1 MKILISYYSR
11 TGNTEKIANLLKN
24 KLNCDI
30 EAIDDLGK
38 HSGAIGWIKGGYEAS
53 RNKKAAIA
61 SVKKNPKDYDLVI
74 IGSPVWASKLAS
86 PMTTYVKKYNNSFK
100 EIACFATCNAQGQ
113 EGTFKQLEEI
123 TSKKLKAEMSF
134 NKKTI
139 KNPDNEIKKFI
150 EKVKK

>member
-1 MKILISYYSR
+1 MKILIAYYSR

-53 RNKKAAIA
+53 QNKKAEIA
-61 SVKKNPKDYDLVI
+61 SVNKNPKDYDLVI

-86 PMTTYVKKYNNSFK
+86 PVTSYVKQYNTSFN
-100 EIACFATCNAQGQ
+100 EIACFATGNARGQ
-113 EGTFKQLEEI
+113 EGMFKQLEEI
-123 TSKKLKAEMSF
+123 TNKKLKVTMSF

-139 KNPDNEIKKFI
+139 ENPDNEIKKFI